1 MNSKAESRYRLE
13 LAEGFLKEAEQD
25 FLLSRWRSCV
35 DNSQLAV
42 ENSGKT
48 VVACFRPVEKS
59 HNVARHVADLME
71 REEIDPEL
79 NDDIKIL
86 IPMLD
91 KLGFE
96 EHLKTDYGDEDTYK
110 SPWDIFTKDDAAEA
124 LEMARKSVMIA
135 KKTYGFYFG

>member
-1 MNSKAESRYRLE
+1 LKSKSESRYRLE
-13 LAEGFLKEAEQD
+13 LAEGFLDEAEQD
-25 FLLSRWRSCV
+25 FGLSRWRSCV

-59 HNVARHVADLME
+59 HNPARQVADLLE
-71 REEIDPEL
+71 GNEINQEL
-79 NDDIKIL
+79 IEDIKIL
-86 IPMLD
+86 IPLLE

-110 SPWDIFTKDDAAEA
+110 SPWEIFNKDDASEA
-124 LEMARKSVMIA
+124 VEIAGKCVITA
-135 KKTYGFYFG
+135 KKVYEFYFG